1 MTLRA
6 TLTPTVTN
14 QLVTVSQKESGLL
27 TTRPSVTIKNQISEF
42 NSIEQIP
49 DVDEVN
55 VTDGATL
62 QYNATTD
69 KYEIKPLDLAALGVD
84 LDGGTF

>member
-42 NSIEQIP
+42 TSIEQIP

-69 KYEIKPLDLAALGVD
+69 KYEIKPLDLTALGVD